1 MFLVSNFPNVPI
13 ATTNPATE
21 SAQREAAARVPI
33 SRPEPLLKSAAERA
47 LDPERDRTRIATKG
61 FDEPEK
67 EQAQRDGDE
76 DTESG
81 QQGKEGPL
89 NWRDALAQAR
99 PVMERPG
106 TRRQS
111 EREAPISHP
120 AVNLDKA
127 AYAHFEQI
135 VRHYYDRVAQP
146 RTPPLF
152 EART

>member
-47 LDPERDRTRIATKG
+47 LDPERERSRVVARR
-61 FDEPEK
+61 FDGSTQEQSK
-67 EQAQRDGDE
+67 EEQEAQSG
-76 DTESG
+76 SG
-81 QQGKEGPL
+81 QEGKDAPL
-89 NWRDALAQAR
+89 SWREALAQAR

-106 TRRQS
+106 NRRAS
-111 EREAPISHP
+111 EKATPVCHP

-127 AYAHFEQI
+127 AYAQFEQI
-135 VRHYYDRVAQP
+135 VRRYYEQVAQP
-146 RTPPLF
+146 HLPARF